1 MGTRSEVKERIRK
14 GRVLVNGSVV
24 KDPGLGVSAEDC
36 VEADGGRIGYQEHFY
51 YMLNKPGGILT
62 ATEDKKQPTV
72 LDLFPENMRKVRRGY
87 KPHHLT
93 NFRDAP
99 VGVKKQ
105 LFRFAASDHMMIA
118 QWCDIHIPPESTQ
131 QITAV
136 YIKLAR
142 HLVQ

>member
-1 MGTRSEVKERIRK
+1 MPVVLMQHPVFAGGT
-14 GRVLVNGSVV
+14 
-24 KDPGLGVSAEDC
+24 AFC
-36 VEADGGRIGYQEHFY
+36 
-51 YMLNKPGGILT
+51 
-62 ATEDKKQPTV
+62 
-72 LDLFPENMRKVRRGY
+72 FPEDMRKVRRGY

-136 YIKLAR
+136 YIKLTR